1 MTRFRLCVSALVLAL
16 ALLGLPLGAEELA
29 RVHHSPQQVQFEPQG
44 SYERLVLTVSMPG
57 GEVVR
62 REVAGG
68 QTPTFAL
75 PQGAAD
81 GSYVYEL
88 RAMPPLDAEVRQALA
103 ASRGAGGQ
111 AAIERLRKA
120 GRLPA
125 GELVQSGTFRVVD
138 GSVVSPE
145 AREPRQAAPKAA
157 ASPKGL

>member
-1 MTRFRLCVSALVLAL
+1 MIRFRLSVSALVLAL

-62 REVAGG
+62 RELAGG
-68 QTPTFAL
+68 QAPTFVL

-81 GSYVYEL
+81 GSYVFEL
-88 RAMPPLDAEVRQALA
+88 RAMPLLDAEARQALSA
-103 ASRGAGGQ
+103 ARTAAGA
-111 AAIERLRKA
+111 AAVERLRKA

-125 GELVQSGTFRVVD
+125 
-138 GSVVSPE
+138 
-145 AREPRQAAPKAA
+145 
-157 ASPKGL
+157 

>member
-1 MTRFRLCVSALVLAL
+1 MTRFRLCVSALVLSL

-62 REVAGG
+62 RELAGG
-68 QTPTFAL
+68 QAPTFVL

-88 RAMPPLDAEVRQALA
+88 RAMPPLDAETRQALA
-103 ASRGAGGQ
+103 ASRGQGGQ
-111 AAIERLRKA
+111 AAAAAVERLRKA

-125 GELVQSGTFRVVD
+125 GELVQSGTFRVAD

-145 AREPRQAAPKAA
+145 AREPRQAAAKAPGA
-157 ASPKGL
+157 